1 MNTFFLRSQNGFTLP
16 ELIVVV
22 TILVI
27 LSGAAFI
34 SYSNFTIDARDSA
47 RKSDMGSLKVA
58 LQSAKQK
65 Q

>member
-1 MNTFFLRSQNGFTLP
+1 MKNSFLRSRKGFTLP

-27 LSGAAFI
+27 LSGAAFV

-58 LQSAKQK
+58 LQSAKLK